1 MKVLIDTNVLLRCA
15 QPMHPHFKSAELA
28 VQQHIH
34 RGDTH
39 HIVPQIL
46 YEFWAVATRPIGQN
60 GLGFDKRQA
69 CIEIAA
75 IRRLFL
81 LLLDERGIFTE
92 WERLILDHAVEGK
105 RTHDA
110 RLVAAAIRHR
120 LDAILTFNVDDFKA
134 FGAVDILSPGKSQV

>member
-1 MKVLIDTNVLLRCA
+1 MRCA
-15 QPMHPHFKSAELA
+15 QPMHPHFKPAERS

-34 RGDTH
+34 RGDTLYV
-39 HIVPQIL
+39 VPQNL
-46 YEFWAVATRPIGQN
+46 YEFWVVATRPTSQN

-69 CIEIAA
+69 CLEIAA
-75 IRRLFL
+75 IRRLFI

-92 WERLILDHAVEGK
+92 WERLILDHDIEGK

-120 LDAILTFNVDDFKA
+120 LDAILTFNVDDFRT
-134 FGAVDILSPGKSQV
+134 FGAVDILSPTTSLA

>member
-1 MKVLIDTNVLLRCA
+1 
-15 QPMHPHFKSAELA
+15 MHPHFKPAERS

-34 RGDTH
+34 RGDTLYV
-39 HIVPQIL
+39 VPQNL
-46 YEFWAVATRPIGQN
+46 YEFWVVATRPTSQN

-69 CIEIAA
+69 CLEIAA
-75 IRRLFL
+75 IRRLFI

-92 WERLILDHAVEGK
+92 WERLILDHDIEGK

-120 LDAILTFNVDDFKA
+120 LDAILTFNVDDFRT
-134 FGAVDILSPGKSQV
+134 FGAVDILSPTTSLA